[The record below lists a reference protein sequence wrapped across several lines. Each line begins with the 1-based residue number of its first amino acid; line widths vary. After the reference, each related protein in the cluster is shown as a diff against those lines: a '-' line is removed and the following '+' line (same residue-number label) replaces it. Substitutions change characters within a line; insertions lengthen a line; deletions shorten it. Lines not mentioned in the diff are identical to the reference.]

1 MALTLNATARN
12 TLLDS
17 GFQSVFNSG
26 TLRIYS
32 GSKPATANLAPT
44 GTLLAAIT
52 LPADAFAAAASGA
65 IAKSGTW
72 QDTSA
77 DGTGTAGWFR
87 LSAASDDLSLDG
99 AFARIDGTVTA
110 TGGGG
115 DLTLDNTSIAAAQS
129 VTISTFTITAPAS

>member
-26 TLRIYS
+26 TLAIYS

-44 GTLLAAIT
+44 GTLLASIT

-72 QDTSA
+72 EDASA
-77 DGTGTAGWFR
+77 DATGTAGYFR
-87 LSAASDDLSLDG
+87 LKASGDDNTLDG
-99 AFARIDGTVTA
+99 AFARIDGTITA
-110 TGGGG
+110 TSGGG
-115 DLTLDNTSIAAAQS
+115 DLELDNTSISSGQS
-129 VTISTFTITAPAS
+129 VTINTFTITAPAS